1 LTIAGVGSENIPES
15 LETHM
20 SVGVVSKIFNVKGTS
35 MSSVKRNS
43 LVVKEASSVE
53 AWDERKV
60 VGRDSIVL
68 EDNVR
73 FVVTN

>member
-1 LTIAGVGSENIPES
+1 
-15 LETHM
+15 M

-35 MSSVKRNS
+35 MSSVKGNS
-43 LVVKEASSVE
+43 LVVKETSGVE
-53 AWDERKV
+53 AWDEGKV
-60 VGRDSIVL
+60 VGRDGIVL